1 MAGRVFIII
10 LICSF
15 CEMQKQAL
23 PQAKLRVYPPVIKE
37 TESVSLSCEAPSHVS
52 VHQCYFYVNGGTQT
66 LLSCVKTFT
75 GSDLL
80 RMSWQTS
87 PAVVEVRCF
96 YSVKIGRF
104 NLQSPH
110 SDSSYITIGLKPQ
123 MSMNHFKGDQ
133 TIFTCSLPGSV
144 KHDTTC
150 HLYFGEANHPAETKN
165 IMKTR
170 SSKTNQW
177 FCQFFIP
184 EGDLLR
190 RLQSVQQKD
199 ASCDYSL
206 EDDGKVLSPRSD
218 PYDLTGLVKS
228 ESVEIKTTQM
238 FTTSVFLSS
247 GQAVPEPPTS
257 AGVTTVQ
264 VTSAN
269 HNPTTNTTSDVKA
282 TENVGSGVDS
292 SGGDVVQQEVLEKF
306 SSAEMTLGDAEG
318 D

>member
-1 MAGRVFIII
+1 
-10 LICSF
+10 
-15 CEMQKQAL
+15 
-23 PQAKLRVYPPVIKE
+23 
-37 TESVSLSCEAPSHVS
+37 
-52 VHQCYFYVNGGTQT
+52 
-66 LLSCVKTFT
+66 
-75 GSDLL
+75 
-80 RMSWQTS
+80 
-87 PAVVEVRCF
+87 
-96 YSVKIGRF
+96 
-104 NLQSPH
+104 
-110 SDSSYITIGLKPQ
+110 

-238 FTTSVFLSS
+238 FTTSELQTILTSAS
-247 GQAVPEPPTS
+247 TKGQAVPEPPTS

-269 HNPTTNTTSDVKA
+269 HNPTTNTTSAGKA

-292 SGGDVVQQEVLEKF
+292 SGRLIWKWLVGLTAAGITVGVTVFVLVYLRVKRRADINMKITANTEMTPAGKERFYSVIQPEADCPTASDKSDNQQEQQDDDSDVYHVYNTISDILPAATK
-306 SSAEMTLGDAEG
+306 MDAMYSFLQEP
-318 D
+318 